1 MKDAIISKLNINNKM
16 IKTSFA
22 LTSGRVFDM
31 FVSFGLL
38 LIQSRFIGPETTG
51 KVVYFAIPLGYLW
64 ILTLG
69 IPSALARELPY
80 YLAKGERE
88 KALLYAQT
96 TQSFSIMMGLLCSLG
111 FGILAIS
118 SLLRGDY
125 FFAMGWAFQVISA
138 FFTIYNSY
146 ILTLYRTTDEFI
158 KVAKASALSAIT
170 RIVVFPLIFVNP
182 YVGLF
187 MKPISSDISTNIY
200 LYLKRPF
207 KFKFGFDIRVFLDL
221 LKFGMPLIMI
231 GYIEANLWTSMQAT
245 MIVRMGDTTQLGLY
259 NFIKQIM
266 LLLLIIPNVVSE
278 VLRPKFATVYGQTNG
293 SLKKVLKA
301 SIKPLSITFTFSL
314 IAVFSSWLFIGDI
327 INWLLP
333 KYVDAIPALEI
344 ALLLVPV
351 MTVAT
356 IKYMFVVIKSMKY
369 NALSTIP
376 GFLIGLGL
384 LYLFLSNDISF
395 RYIYMPY
402 IIGQLVN
409 FFISA
414 CILFFQVRKEV

>member
-1 MKDAIISKLNINNKM
+1 MKDKIISNFNKNKKM

-22 LTSGRVFDM
+22 LTSGRVFNM
-31 FVSFGLL
+31 FVSFVLL

-51 KVVYFAIPLGYLW
+51 KVAYFAIPLGYLW

-88 KALLYAQT
+88 KALVYAQT
-96 TQSFSIMMGLLCSLG
+96 TQSFSIMMGLLCSLW

-118 SLLRGDY
+118 SFFRGDY
-125 FFAMGWAFQVISA
+125 FYAMGWAFQVISA
-138 FFTIYNSY
+138 FFAIYNSY
-146 ILTLYRTTDEFI
+146 ILTLFRTTEEFI
-158 KVAKASALSAIT
+158 KVAKASALSAVT
-170 RIVVFPLIFVNP
+170 RIVAFPLIFINP

-187 MKPISSDISTNIY
+187 MKPISSDIATNTY
-200 LYLKRPF
+200 LYLKRPL
-207 KFKFGFDIRVFLDL
+207 KFKFGFNIRVFLDL

-231 GYIEANLWTSMQAT
+231 GYIEANLWTSAQAT

-293 SLKKVLKA
+293 SLKKALKA

-314 IAVFSSWLFIGDI
+314 IAVFLSWLFIGDI
-327 INWLLP
+327 IHWLLP

-369 NALSTIP
+369 NAISTIP

-384 LYLFLSNDISF
+384 LYLILSNDISF

-409 FFISA
+409 FLISA

>member
-1 MKDAIISKLNINNKM
+1 MKTILNKTNIDSKMFKM
-16 IKTSFA
+16 SFA
-22 LTSGRVFDM
+22 LTSGRVFNM
-31 FVSFGLL
+31 FVSFVLL

-51 KVVYFAIPLGYLW
+51 KVAYFAIPLGYLW

-138 FFTIYNSY
+138 FFAIYNSY

-231 GYIEANLWTSMQAT
+231 GYIEANLWTSVQAT

-293 SLKKVLKA
+293 SLKKALKA

-314 IAVFSSWLFIGDI
+314 IAVFLSWLFIGDI

-351 MTVAT
+351 MTIKT

-369 NALSTIP
+369 NALSSIP

-384 LYLFLSNDISF
+384 LYLVLLNNISF

>member
-1 MKDAIISKLNINNKM
+1 MKIESISKLNINNKM

-22 LTSGRVFDM
+22 LTSGRVFNM
-31 FVSFGLL
+31 FVSFVLL

-51 KVVYFAIPLGYLW
+51 KVAYFAIPLGYLW

-138 FFTIYNSY
+138 FFAIYNSY

-170 RIVVFPLIFVNP
+170 RIVVFPLIFINSN
-182 YVGLF
+182 VGLF
-187 MKPISSDISTNIY
+187 MKPISSDITTNIY

-207 KFKFGFDIRVFLDL
+207 KFKFGFDIRAFLDM

-231 GYIEANLWTSMQAT
+231 GYIEANLWTSAQAT

-259 NFIKQIM
+259 NFINQIM

-293 SLKKVLKA
+293 SLKKTLKV
-301 SIKPLSITFTFSL
+301 SIKPLSITFVFSL
-314 IAVFSSWLFIGDI
+314 IAVFLSWLFISDT

-351 MTVAT
+351 MTIKT

-384 LYLFLSNDISF
+384 LYLVLSNDIGF